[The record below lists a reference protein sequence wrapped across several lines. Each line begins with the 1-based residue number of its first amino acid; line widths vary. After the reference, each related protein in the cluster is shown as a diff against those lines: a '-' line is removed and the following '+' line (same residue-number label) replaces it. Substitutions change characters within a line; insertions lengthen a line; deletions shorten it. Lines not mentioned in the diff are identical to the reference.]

1 MVDATIRDYH
11 VNLVKI
17 RYKDIAQL
25 LLNFSKHIDRCLS
38 LNIMSVQE
46 RNVHMKTLNDTT
58 RSLNSIYNKYISKLC
73 DDTHEDYI
81 HDEFD
86 KKLCDIFK
94 FKCINDDEMF
104 SQVDNIMSAWK
115 NNRHISNTDNS
126 NLSILSKLKPFNNFS
141 DVYSQLYTLGNSVGY
156 HSTKDALQII
166 SQHTKKSFGH
176 EKTNFIDSMG
186 MAFIPIRHY
195 ITDESNTNE
204 LNKLYFRKC
213 EFDVDVLLDNI
224 CELVVD
230 NTHVL
235 KGYFDIDAL
244 NVMPRT
250 SQIANTY
257 VFAKLKEFEEAL
269 DNIKY
274 INIRF
279 KRVYIKNLSVCDIF
293 SHDINNFIVKAEH
306 DYEQYGKLIKTLSF
320 RNLMSEFSK
329 ECNNGLLNMYTII
342 KLLLLGSED
351 CVNFAGLLFG
361 LTKDKKVGS
370 DIVSDVIYRNLSFNS
385 QAKLKKSSNSIKN
398 EIDKL
403 RSISSEDIDV
413 KKQLA
418 LCKYMPSP
426 VKKLCLEKIEE
437 MKSGTSEYYKQ
448 YTYVK
453 MLMSFPW
460 PSEHEDAQF
469 SDIKDDMVKSR
480 EFLEK
485 SKETLDNLVFGHDG
499 CKSAIQEM
507 IAKWLSN
514 PQSSGKAIGLWGPPG
529 VGKTMIAKGL
539 GKALNLPFTQI
550 ILSGQDDG
558 NVLCGHSYTYSA
570 AQPGLILK
578 KIIEAG
584 SSRCVLYFDE
594 LDKACKK
601 HDSNEIFNLMIHL
614 TDPNTNHE
622 YNDRFFQ
629 EINFPL
635 NRVLFVFS
643 YNDPSLIDK
652 ILRDRLHE
660 IEVKSYSTMDKLTI
674 TNNFLIKEVCENI
687 GLNKDHFDISDDA
700 IEHLVEN
707 YTHESGVR
715 DLKRKIESLFS
726 KLNIDRYYE
735 KGEFSKPHDEN
746 NKVKITVDL
755 INEYLKKPKMN
766 VKMTHEHNEI
776 GVVSGLYAT
785 TLGHGGIIPIM
796 INKNFTG
803 THGNF
808 IIKITGNQGKVM
820 KESVRYAY
828 ITAINLVKEELLE
841 KFFAEHPYGLH
852 VHNPEGATP
861 KDGPSA
867 GSAFT
872 VAFLSIILGKKI
884 RNTCALTGEI
894 EPTGNITAI
903 GGLLYKL
910 IGAKRAGIKTVF
922 VPHENTDDLDEI
934 KKNNKKIFEDDFKAV
949 IVKNIFELASQ
960 ILIDDEKDLTTNLDV
975 SKYLKNN

>member
-1 MVDATIRDYH
+1 MTDVTIRDYH
-11 VNLVKI
+11 I
-17 RYKDIAQL
+17 YKVRQHYENITEL
-25 LLNFSKHIDRCLS
+25 LLNFSKHIEKCMT

-46 RNVHMKTLNDTT
+46 RNTHLKTLNEITK
-58 RSLNSIYNKYISKLC
+58 SLNLLYNKYISKLC
-73 DDTHEDYI
+73 DDTHDDYI
-81 HDEFD
+81 CGDLD
-86 KKLCDIFK
+86 VKIYDIFQFNCDDDNLL
-94 FKCINDDEMF
+94 FKKIDDII
-104 SQVDNIMSAWK
+104 SVWK
-115 NNRHISNTDNS
+115 NTHMIPDENNYKVLFFNKFI
-126 NLSILSKLKPFNNFS
+126 PFNNFPEI
-141 DVYSQLYTLGNSVGY
+141 YSQLYSLSDFVGY
-156 HSTKDALQII
+156 YSVDDAINVI
-166 SQHTKKSFGH
+166 TEHTKIQFEGIDKNMIKLINTSFV
-176 EKTNFIDSMG
+176 
-186 MAFIPIRHY
+186 PIRQY
-195 ITDESNTNE
+195 VTDESNTDE

-213 EFDVDVLLDNI
+213 DYDVDVLLDNM
-224 CELVVD
+224 CELVID
-230 NTHVL
+230 NSHIL
-235 KGYFDIDAL
+235 KGYFDIESL
-244 NVMPRT
+244 NILQRT

-257 VFAKLKEFEEAL
+257 IFEKLKKFEDAL
-269 DNIKY
+269 DKIGH

-279 KRVYIKNLSVCDIF
+279 KRTYIKNLSSCEIF
-293 SHDINNFIVKAEH
+293 VNDVNNFIIKAEY
-306 DYEQYGKLIKTLSF
+306 DYERYNELIKSLSF
-320 RNLMSEFSK
+320 RHLMTEFSK
-329 ECNNGLLNMYTII
+329 DCNNNLLNMYTII

-361 LTKDKKVGS
+361 LTKDKKIGS
-370 DIVSDVIYRNLSFNS
+370 DVVSDVIYKNLSFNS
-385 QAKLKKSSNSIKN
+385 QSKLKKSSVNIKN

-403 RSISSEDIDV
+403 RSISSEDIDI

-453 MLMSFPW
+453 MLMNFPW
-460 PSEHEDAQF
+460 PSEHEDSQF
-469 SDIKDDMVKSR
+469 SNIKDDITKSR

-499 CKSAIQEM
+499 CKTAIQEM

-539 GKALNLPFTQI
+539 GEALNLPFAQI

-643 YNDPSLIDK
+643 YNDPNLIDK
-652 ILRDRLHE
+652 ILRDRIHE
-660 IEVKSYSTMDKLTI
+660 IEVKPYSTMDKLTI

-687 GLNKDHFDISDDA
+687 GLNKNHFNISDDA
-700 IEHLVEN
+700 VEYLVEN

-735 KGEFSKPHDEN
+735 KGEFSKKHDET
-746 NKVKITVDL
+746 NKINITVDL
-755 INEYLKKPKMN
+755 INKYLKKPKMN
-766 VKMTHEHNEI
+766 IKMTHQHNDI

-785 TLGHGGIIPIM
+785 TMGHGGIIPIM

-841 KFFAEHPYGLH
+841 KFFKDYPYGLH

-872 VAFLSIILGKKI
+872 VAFLSVILNKKI

-922 VPHENTDDLDEI
+922 VPHENIDDLDEI
-934 KKNNKKIFEDDFKAV
+934 KTNNKKLFENDFKAI
-949 IVKNIFELASQ
+949 IVKNIFELSSQ
-960 ILIDDEKDLTTNLDV
+960 ILIDNDHDNDSHLDI
-975 SKYLKNN
+975 SKYFKNI

>member
-1 MVDATIRDYH
+1 VY
-11 VNLVKI
+11 
-17 RYKDIAQL
+17 
-25 LLNFSKHIDRCLS
+25 
-38 LNIMSVQE
+38 
-46 RNVHMKTLNDTT
+46 NV
-58 RSLNSIYNKYISKLC
+58 YISKLC
-73 DDTHEDYI
+73 DESHENFIDDNYDI
-81 HDEFD
+81 
-86 KKLCDIFK
+86 KLCETFGIECNDETKIFK
-94 FKCINDDEMF
+94 QITEIVNTWNNNNLIKTSDDPKLSCIY
-104 SQVDNIMSAWK
+104 
-115 NNRHISNTDNS
+115 
-126 NLSILSKLKPFNNFS
+126 KLRPFNTFPEI
-141 DVYSQLYTLGNSVGY
+141 YSQLYTLSESVGFY
-156 HSTKDALQII
+156 TTNDAMTII
-166 SQHTKKSFGH
+166 SQHSNISFGDN
-176 EKTNFIDSMG
+176 KINFINAMNSI
-186 MAFIPIRHY
+186 FIPIKY
-195 ITDESNTNE
+195 YATDESNTNE
-204 LNKLYFRKC
+204 LNELYFRKC
-213 EFDVDVLLDNI
+213 NMDVDILLDNI
-224 CELVVD
+224 CELVID
-230 NTHVL
+230 NRFVL
-235 KGYFDIDAL
+235 KGYFNIDSL
-244 NVMPRT
+244 NIMPRT

-257 VFAKLKEFEEAL
+257 IFDKLKEFEEAL
-269 DNIKY
+269 DEIKY

-279 KRVYIKNLSVCDIF
+279 KRVYIKNLSICDIF
-293 SHDINNFIVKAEH
+293 SHDVKNFITKVEE

-320 RNLMSEFSK
+320 RNLMTEFSK
-329 ECNNGLLNMYTII
+329 DCNDSLLNMYTII

-351 CVNFAGLLFG
+351 CINFAGLLFG
-361 LTKDKKVGS
+361 LTKDKKIGS
-370 DIVSDVIYRNLSFNS
+370 DIISDVIYRNLSFNS
-385 QAKLKKSSNSIKN
+385 QTKLKKSSNSIKN
-398 EIDKL
+398 EIEKL
-403 RSISSEDIDV
+403 KSLSSEDIDI

-418 LCKYMPSP
+418 LCKYMPTN

-448 YTYVK
+448 FTYVK

-460 PSEHEDAQF
+460 TSEHDDSQF
-469 SDIKDDMVKSR
+469 SDIKNDIAKSK
-480 EFLEK
+480 EFLET
-485 SKETLDNLVFGHDG
+485 SKQSLNDAVFGHDE
-499 CKSAIQEM
+499 CKSSIQEM
-507 IAKWLSN
+507 IATWISN
-514 PQSSGKAIGLWGPPG
+514 PQSAGKAIGLWGPPG
-529 VGKTMIAKGL
+529 VGKTMIAKSL
-539 GKALNLPFTQI
+539 GKALNLPFAQI

-601 HDSNEIFNLMIHL
+601 HDSNEIFNLLIHL
-614 TDPNTNHE
+614 TDQNTNHE

-635 NRVLFVFS
+635 NKILFVFS
-643 YNDPSLIDK
+643 YNDPGLIDK

-674 TNNFLIKEVCENI
+674 TNKFLINEICNNI
-687 GLNKDHFDISDDA
+687 GLNRNDYDIDDEA
-700 IEHLVEN
+700 IEYLVEN

-735 KGEFSKPHDEN
+735 KGEFAKKRGEN
-746 NKVKITVDL
+746 NKIKISIDL

-766 VKMTHEHNEI
+766 IKMTHPNNEI

-796 INKNFTG
+796 INKNYTG

-808 IIKITGNQGKVM
+808 VLKITGNQGKVM

-828 ITAINLVKEELLE
+828 ITAVNLVKEEFINE
-841 KFFAEHPYGLH
+841 FFSTHPYGLH
-852 VHNPEGATP
+852 IHNPEGATP

-872 VAFLSIILGKKI
+872 VAFLSIILNKKI

-903 GGLLYKL
+903 GGLQYKL

-922 VPHENTDDLDEI
+922 VPHENTEDLDEI
-934 KKNNKKIFEDDFKAV
+934 KKNNDKILKDDFKAI
-949 IVKNIFELASQ
+949 IVKDIFDLAKQ
-960 ILIDDEKDLTTNLDV
+960 ILIDDESNIDAQFDT
-975 SKYLKNN
+975 SKYLKK